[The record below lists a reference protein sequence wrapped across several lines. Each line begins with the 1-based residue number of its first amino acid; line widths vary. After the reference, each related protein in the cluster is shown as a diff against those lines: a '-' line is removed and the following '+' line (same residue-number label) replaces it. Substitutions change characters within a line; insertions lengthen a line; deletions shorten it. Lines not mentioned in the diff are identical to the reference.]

1 MTREHAVVVGASMAG
16 LLAAS
21 ALADFFP
28 RVTVLDR
35 DALPVAAAHRR
46 GVPQGRHVHGLQP
59 RGLQLLEE
67 MFPGLTAELA
77 DAGAVRGRMRF
88 HLSGHRL
95 APPVGGR
102 AGLFASRALL
112 EHHVRSRVAAL
123 PTVTI
128 TPRRPVTGLITDG
141 DRVTGVCAGDTLIPA
156 DLVVDASGRGSRT
169 PSWLVEL
176 GYPAPAEDRIEV
188 GLRYVTRTYRLPPGN
203 LGDDVAILT
212 AATPAIPRGAL
223 LAATEGGR
231 HIVTAA
237 GMGDDPPPTDPEGF
251 ERFLTRLPCSDIA
264 AALVGGE
271 PLDAPIAFRFPAS
284 VRRRYERRRRFPR
297 GLLVLGDA
305 VCSFNPVYG
314 QGMTVAAMQAT
325 VLRDE
330 LARSDPPLARRYFRR
345 ISALIDPPWT
355 VAAGADLAH
364 PHVVGPRGLTVR
376 ILNRC
381 LPHVHAA
388 AAHDPVLATAVLR
401 VTGLLDSPTALLRPD
416 RLMRVLLKRR
426 LRTLSFHDGG
436 TSMTSYDEIVGA
448 DASRTA
454 VEEKGRGLT
463 ESIARDR

>member
-1 MTREHAVVVGASMAG
+1 MTRQHAVIVGASMAG
-16 LLAAS
+16 LLAART
-21 ALADFFP
+21 LADFFP

-35 DALPVAAAHRR
+35 DTLPATPAHRR
-46 GVPQGRHVHGLQP
+46 GVPQDRHVHSVQP

-88 HLSGHRL
+88 HLSGYRL

-102 AGLFASRALL
+102 PGLFASRPLL
-112 EHHVRSRVAAL
+112 EHHIRRRVAAL

-128 TPRRPVTGLITDG
+128 TPRRLVTGLITDG
-141 DRVTGVCAGDTLIPA
+141 DRVTGVRTGDTHVAA

-169 PSWLVEL
+169 PFWLVEL
-176 GYPAPAEDRIEV
+176 GYPPPAEDRIEV
-188 GLRYVTRTYRLPPGN
+188 GLRYVTRTYRLPPGR
-203 LGDDVAILT
+203 LGDDAAVLT
-212 AATPAIPRGAL
+212 AATPTIPQGAL

-237 GMGDDPPPTDPEGF
+237 GADDPPPTDPERF
-251 ERFLTRLPCSDIA
+251 EHFLTRLPCSDIA
-264 AALVGGE
+264 AALADAE
-271 PLDAPIAFRFPAS
+271 PLDAPVAFRFPAS

-314 QGMTVAAMQAT
+314 QGMTVAALQAT
-325 VLRDE
+325 ALRDE
-330 LARSDPPLARRYFRR
+330 LARSDPPQARRYFRR

-364 PHVVGPRGLTVR
+364 PQVIGPRGPRVR

-401 VTGLLDSPTALLRPD
+401 VTGLLDPPSALLRPN
-416 RLMRVLLKRR
+416 RLARVLLSGR
-426 LRTLSFHDGG
+426 LRTSSVHDGG
-436 TSMTSYDEIVGA
+436 TSMTSEIVRA
-448 DASRTA
+448 DASRA
-454 VEEKGRGLT
+454 VVEGEGRGLT

>member
-21 ALADFFP
+21 ALADYFP

-67 MFPGLTAELA
+67 MFPGLTADLA

-95 APPVGGR
+95 APPIGGR
-102 AGLFASRALL
+102 AGLYASRPLL

-128 TPRRPVTGLITDG
+128 TPRRPVTGLITEG
-141 DRVTGVCAGDTLIPA
+141 DRVTGVRAGDTQVAA
-156 DLVVDASGRGSRT
+156 DLVVDATGRGSRT

-188 GLRYVTRTYRLPPGN
+188 GLRYVTRTYRLPPGS
-203 LGDDVAILT
+203 LGGDVAVLT

-237 GMGDDPPPTDPEGF
+237 GMGDDPPPTRPGAV
-251 ERFLTRLPCSDIA
+251 R
-264 AALVGGE
+264 AL
-271 PLDAPIAFRFPAS
+271 
-284 VRRRYERRRRFPR
+284 
-297 GLLVLGDA
+297 
-305 VCSFNPVYG
+305 
-314 QGMTVAAMQAT
+314 
-325 VLRDE
+325 
-330 LARSDPPLARRYFRR
+330 SDPPPVLGHRGRARRGRAARR
-345 ISALIDPPWT
+345 PGR
-355 VAAGADLAH
+355 V
-364 PHVVGPRGLTVR
+364 
-376 ILNRC
+376 
-381 LPHVHAA
+381 
-388 AAHDPVLATAVLR
+388 PVPGQRSQA
-401 VTGLLDSPTALLRPD
+401 
-416 RLMRVLLKRR
+416 
-426 LRTLSFHDGG
+426 LRT
-436 TSMTSYDEIVGA
+436 TEGA
-448 DASRTA
+448 FPAACSSSATPSARSTPFTA
-454 VEEKGRGLT
+454 R
-463 ESIARDR
+463 A

>member
-1 MTREHAVVVGASMAG
+1 MAG
-16 LLAAS
+16 LLAAR

-35 DALPVAAAHRR
+35 DALPAAVAHRR
-46 GVPQGRHVHGLQP
+46 GVPQDRHVHAVQP
-59 RGLQLLEE
+59 RGLQLLEK
-67 MFPGLTAELA
+67 MLPGLTAELA

-88 HLSGHRL
+88 HLSGYRL
-95 APPVGGR
+95 ALPVGGR
-102 AGLFASRALL
+102 PGLFASRPLL
-112 EHHVRSRVAAL
+112 EHHIRSRVAAL

-128 TPRRPVTGLITDG
+128 IQRRLVTGLTIDG
-141 DRVTGVCAGDTLIPA
+141 DRVTGVRTGATHVA
-156 DLVVDASGRGSRT
+156 SDLVVDASGRGSRT
-169 PSWLVEL
+169 PAWLVEL
-176 GYPAPAEDRIEV
+176 GYPTPAQDRIEV
-188 GLRYVTRTYRLPPGN
+188 GLRYATRTYRLPSGS

-212 AATPAIPRGAL
+212 AATPTIPRGAL

-237 GMGDDPPPTDPEGF
+237 GMAGDAPPTDPEQF

-264 AALVGGE
+264 AALADAE
-271 PLDAPIAFRFPAS
+271 PLDAPVAFRFPAS
-284 VRRRYERRRRFPR
+284 VRRRYERRQRFPR

-314 QGMTVAAMQAT
+314 QGMTVAALQAT

-330 LARSDPPLARRYFRR
+330 LARSDSPRARRYFRR
-345 ISALIDPPWT
+345 ISALINPPWT

-364 PHVVGPRGLTVR
+364 PQVIGPRGPAIR

-401 VTGLLDSPTALLRPD
+401 VTGLLDPPIALLRPD
-416 RLMRVLLKRR
+416 RLARVLVGRR
-426 LRTLSFHDGG
+426 LRTVPLHSAG
-436 TSMTSYDEIVGA
+436 TAMTSQDEIVGF
-448 DASRTA
+448 DALRTA
-454 VEEKGRGLT
+454 VEGKGLGLT